1 MNIEYMKSAK
11 FVIENVFCVKPGEQ
25 VLIVADTNKLEF
37 VEPFMAAA
45 YAIDAEPV
53 SMVMSPRTQPGE
65 ELPES
70 INAAIRAAE
79 VVIGCVTYS
88 IAAPLWDNI
97 RSDPPVQT
105 RGASISN
112 ISRGVMMGGGLW
124 AGPEDV
130 MRVTEGVYETASS
143 AKSWRVTTK
152 AGTDLTA
159 EIGDCRIVE
168 RLPISEPRM
177 GGVLPGCE
185 VALDPVLGTVEGV
198 FYSDGS
204 CSVLT
209 PERLGYGGILKDP
222 VKCIVEQ
229 GSIVAIEG
237 GREAEIFNES
247 LEMIDDPCGKM
258 ISHLAIGCNPNCKM
272 SGDYINDEKI
282 LAGVHIAN
290 AGTEGCPTANI
301 DHCFQ
306 HPSLWLD
313 GQQVIADE
321 RFVGPMERLQPK

>member
-37 VEPFMAAA
+37 VDPFMAAA
-45 YAIDAEPV
+45 YAVGAEPI

-65 ELPES
+65 SLPES
-70 INAAIRAAE
+70 INAAIRSAQ

-88 IAAPLWDNI
+88 IAAPLWENI
-97 RSDPPVQT
+97 KSDPPVET

-112 ISRGVMMGGGLW
+112 ITRGIMMGGGLW
-124 AGPEDV
+124 ADPEEV
-130 MRVTEGVYETASS
+130 MNVTEGVYAIATRATN
-143 AKSWRVTTK
+143 WRVTTK

-159 EIGDCRIVE
+159 EIGECRIVE

-185 VALDPVLGTVEGV
+185 VALDPVLGTAEGV

-204 CSVLT
+204 CGVLT
-209 PERLGYGGILKDP
+209 SERLGYGGVIKDP
-222 VKCIVEQ
+222 IKCIVKQ
-229 GSIVAIEG
+229 GRIVEIEG
-237 GREAEIFNES
+237 GKEADAFREI
-247 LEMIDDPCGKM
+247 LEGIDDPCAYM

-290 AGTEGCPTANI
+290 SGTDGCPTANI

-313 GQQVIADE
+313 GQQVIDDE
-321 RFVGPMERLQPK
+321 TFVGPMASLQPT